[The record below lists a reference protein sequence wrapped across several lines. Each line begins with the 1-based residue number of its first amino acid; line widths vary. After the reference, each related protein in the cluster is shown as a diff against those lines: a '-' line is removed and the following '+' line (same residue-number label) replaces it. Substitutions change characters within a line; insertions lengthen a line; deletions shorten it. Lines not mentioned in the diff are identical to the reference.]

1 MTGAAMAAG
10 PTRVS
15 ALGPVANDLKHLGS
29 TATSDSDCCSQNHL
43 PLILVQRK
51 IASSAIVAVE
61 ERTHFLGAVL
71 RLSSSGDAD
80 AAGDLY
86 EVVLRRRPEFKGQD
100 VLVGR
105 YEDVDAIAAWQA
117 AAQAFQL
124 PLVAEREDGTLV
136 ILQEKIGGVKLG
148 AVRIRRRT
156 ASVARRRP
164 RFLMRR
170 KPAALPIR
178 PVVHRVR

>member
-10 PTRVS
+10 PTRTGV
-15 ALGPVANDLKHLGS
+15 LGPVANDLEHLRPTGMLEP
-29 TATSDSDCCSQNHL
+29 DHCDGNHR
-43 PLILVQRK
+43 PSILVRKK
-51 IASSAIVAVE
+51 IASSAVVVAE
-61 ERTHFLGAVL
+61 GRAHFLGVVL
-71 RLSSSGDAD
+71 RLAAHGAAE
-80 AAGDLY
+80 AAGDIY
-86 EVVLRRRPEFKGQD
+86 EVVLRRRPEFESQD

-124 PLVAEREDGTLV
+124 PLVAEREDGALV
-136 ILQEKIGGVKLG
+136 VLQAKIGCVKLG

-156 ASVARRRP
+156 ALMARRRP

-178 PVVHRVR
+178 PVVHRAR